1 MKEPDGSVEGKVRI
15 FLVRFFNF
23 FFDFFKNLFEKDG
36 FVSTATTLIR
46 QFDELLQ
53 RQAAEVKQRQET
65 IVEVSFIFLTFLT
78 VFRRNSSA
86 R

>member
-1 MKEPDGSVEGKVRI
+1 MKEPDGSVE
-15 FLVRFFNF
+15 
-23 FFDFFKNLFEKDG
+23 DG

-65 IVEVSFIFLTFLT
+65 IVEVSFEILKKLKKCEKKWKTK
-78 VFRRNSSA
+78 NGKKK
-86 R
+86 